1 MRMKLLISEKLLWD
15 LYKFLEKAAD
25 VHRTISPR
33 GWQEVGNPLLI
44 EFRRNYEKKEARK
57 NFAKMLSYL
66 KRHGYLK
73 EKSLRNRKAF
83 LITPRGRQKI
93 LKIKFKTLDKKRRT
107 DKKWQMVIYDI
118 PESKRDIR
126 DELRNEL
133 KILGYKELQKSIW
146 VCPYDI
152 LKETEE
158 LIKNYLL
165 ESYAKL
171 FLIEEIDVE

>member
-1 MRMKLLISEKLLWD
+1 MNIKLPFSEKFLWD
-15 LYKFLEKAAD
+15 IYEFLEEIAD
-25 VHRTISPR
+25 VHRAISPR

-44 EFRRNYEKKEARK
+44 EFRKNYEKRGSRK

-73 EKSLRNRKAF
+73 EKFLKNRKAF

-126 DELRNEL
+126 DEFRNEL

-165 ESYAKL
+165 ESCVKL
-171 FLIEEIDVE
+171 FLIEEIDVG

>member
-1 MRMKLLISEKLLWD
+1 MKLKLPISEKILWD
-15 LYKFLEKAAD
+15 FYKFLESVAD
-25 VHRTISPR
+25 AHRAISPR
-33 GWQEVGNPLLI
+33 GWQEGGNPLLI
-44 EFRRNYEKKEARK
+44 EFRRNYEKKRARK
-57 NFAKMLSYL
+57 NFAKIINYL
-66 KRHGYLK
+66 KGHGYLK
-73 EKSLRNRKAF
+73 EKVLENRKAF
-83 LITPRGRQKI
+83 LITPKGCKKI

-118 PESKRDIR
+118 PESKRGIR
-126 DELRNEL
+126 DEFRNEL